1 MHYLLYLPERPFRS
15 IKKGTKKAEGR
26 VFRNT
31 TPYHEMKSGDTITF
45 VNEDTEEKMDVDVFF
60 VHHYPDARKMLVVE
74 GVENISSY
82 GGTIE
87 ESIKRYNS
95 FTNYK
100 ENIPKYGIYAIGV
113 KPIVKK

>member
-1 MHYLLYLPERPFRS
+1 MHYLLHLPERPFRS

-60 VHHYPDARKMLVVE
+60 VHHYPLHIYIYMHTQRMIVSCLNTMCKKLFREKKVQRTVGKFMDE
-74 GVENISSY
+74 ISLM
-82 GGTIE
+82 
-87 ESIKRYNS
+87 
-95 FTNYK
+95 
-100 ENIPKYGIYAIGV
+100 
-113 KPIVKK
+113 